1 MFLEPVLGFNV
12 LALRTVS
19 VSTGTIKDMELGTAL
34 ALIDGLPK
42 LPGFA
47 SRNGLYDFAVIL
59 GYLRMV
65 LNIFRAVGS

>member
-1 MFLEPVLGFNV
+1 MFLEPVLRFNV
-12 LALRTVS
+12 LALWTVS
-19 VSTGTIKDMELGTAL
+19 VPTGTIKDMELGTSL

-47 SRNGLYDFAVIL
+47 SGNGLYNFAVIL
-59 GYLRMV
+59 GHLRVV